1 MDSME
6 LLFDSFSDALIY
18 SVKLIPFLL
27 VTYLLMEWLEQRTE
41 EKQKQ
46 YMQSA
51 GAFGPLA
58 GGALGIVPQCGFSCV
73 AANLYSGGVI
83 TAGVVLAVFMST
95 SDEMLPIFISH
106 TVNAGTIIRILLA
119 KMCIAIVTGYA
130 VDLANKYIRR
140 RYLAGR
146 KTKHT
151 VSSKSD
157 NSKNTDSEDESEH
170 SGYSVQATPTV
181 NAECTHNYK
190 DTHTHNGKSVHVHDE
205 KIIHTD
211 DEKSTHTHHGHI
223 HYDGTDIEDKHIHD
237 LCEQEHCNCE
247 DGIWMSALKHT
258 LKITV
263 FILAVSF
270 VLNIIIGIAG
280 EDAIGR
286 LLGDVPFL
294 GEAMAALIGLIPN
307 CAPSVII
314 TELYLDGMLSAGAMM
329 SGLLVS
335 AGVGLLVLFR
345 MNRHRLKENIMVVGT
360 LYVTSVCWGLLIN
373 LLGITF

>member
-6 LLFDSFSDALIY
+6 LLFDSFSDALID

-83 TAGVVLAVFMST
+83 TAGVLLAVFMST

-106 TVNAGTIIRILLA
+106 TVNAGTIIRILLT
-119 KMCIAIVTGYA
+119 KMCIAVVTGYA

-146 KTKHT
+146 KTKRT
-151 VSSKSD
+151 ASSKND
-157 NSKNTDSEDESEH
+157 NSKITDSADESKH
-170 SGYSVQATPTV
+170 SGYSVQAAQTV
-181 NAECTHNYK
+181 NAECTHNK

-223 HYDGTDIEDKHIHD
+223 HYDGTDIEEKHIHD

-286 LLGDVPFL
+286 LLGDYYGALSGWYAQCRSNDVRPACQRRRRTSGIVPYEPPQIERKHY
-294 GEAMAALIGLIPN
+294 GRWN
-307 CAPSVII
+307 
-314 TELYLDGMLSAGAMM
+314 
-329 SGLLVS
+329 LVC
-335 AGVGLLVLFR
+335 
-345 MNRHRLKENIMVVGT
+345 
-360 LYVTSVCWGLLIN
+360 Y
-373 LLGITF
+373 

>member
-6 LLFDSFSDALIY
+6 LLFDSFSDALID

-41 EKQKQ
+41 EKQKH

-106 TVNAGTIIRILLA
+106 TVNAGTIIRILLT

-140 RYLAGR
+140 RYLTGR
-146 KTKHT
+146 KKNTT
-151 VSSKSD
+151 ASKND
-157 NSKNTDSEDESEH
+157 NSKNTDSADKEKYPEH
-170 SGYSVQATPTV
+170 SGYSVQAV
-181 NAECTHNYK
+181 NAEHTHNYK
-190 DTHTHNGKSVHVHDE
+190 DAHTHDGKSVHDE
-205 KIIHTD
+205 KNMRMHD
-211 DEKSTHTHHGHI
+211 KKSTHTHHGHI
-223 HYDGTDIEDKHIHD
+223 HHDGTDIEEKHIHD

-270 VLNIIIGIAG
+270 ILNIIIGIAG

>member
-6 LLFDSFSDALIY
+6 LLFDSFSDALID

-46 YMQSA
+46 YMLSA

-83 TAGVVLAVFMST
+83 TAGVLLAVFMST

-106 TVNAGTIIRILLA
+106 TVNAGTIIRILLT
-119 KMCIAIVTGYA
+119 KMCIAVVTGYA

-146 KTKHT
+146 KTKRT
-151 VSSKSD
+151 ASSKND
-157 NSKNTDSEDESEH
+157 NSKITDSADESKH
-170 SGYSVQATPTV
+170 SGYSVQAAQTV
-181 NAECTHNYK
+181 NAECTHNK
-190 DTHTHNGKSVHVHDE
+190 DTHTHNGKVCMCMMKKLFIPTMKKVH
-205 KIIHTD
+205 T
-211 DEKSTHTHHGHI
+211 THHGHI
-223 HYDGTDIEDKHIHD
+223 HYDGTDIEEKHIHD

>member
-1 MDSME
+1 ME
-6 LLFDSFSDALIY
+6 LLFDSFSDALID

-41 EKQKQ
+41 EKQKH

-106 TVNAGTIIRILLA
+106 TVNAGTIIRILLT

-146 KTKHT
+146 KNTAT
-151 VSSKSD
+151 SKTD
-157 NSKNTDSEDESEH
+157 DSKNADSADKEKYPEH
-170 SGYSVQATPTV
+170 SGYSVQAV
-181 NAECTHNYK
+181 NAEHTHNYK
-190 DTHTHNGKSVHVHDE
+190 GAHTHDGKSVHDEKNMHIHDE
-205 KIIHTD
+205 KSMHV
-211 DEKSTHTHHGHI
+211 HHGHI
-223 HYDGTDIEDKHIHD
+223 HHDGTDIEEKHIHD

-294 GEAMAALIGLIPN
+294 GEAVAALVGLIPN

-345 MNRHRLKENIMVVGT
+345 MNRHRLKENVMVVGT

>member
-6 LLFDSFSDALIY
+6 LLFDSFSDALID

-151 VSSKSD
+151 ASSKSD
-157 NSKNTDSEDESEH
+157 K
-170 SGYSVQATPTV
+170 YRQ
-181 NAECTHNYK
+181 
-190 DTHTHNGKSVHVHDE
+190 
-205 KIIHTD
+205 
-211 DEKSTHTHHGHI
+211 
-223 HYDGTDIEDKHIHD
+223 
-237 LCEQEHCNCE
+237 
-247 DGIWMSALKHT
+247 
-258 LKITV
+258 
-263 FILAVSF
+263 
-270 VLNIIIGIAG
+270 
-280 EDAIGR
+280 R
-286 LLGDVPFL
+286 
-294 GEAMAALIGLIPN
+294 
-307 CAPSVII
+307 
-314 TELYLDGMLSAGAMM
+314 
-329 SGLLVS
+329 
-335 AGVGLLVLFR
+335 R
-345 MNRHRLKENIMVVGT
+345 
-360 LYVTSVCWGLLIN
+360 
-373 LLGITF
+373 

>member
-1 MDSME
+1 ME
-6 LLFDSFSDALIY
+6 LLFDSFSDALID

-41 EKQKQ
+41 EKQKH

-106 TVNAGTIIRILLA
+106 TVNAGTIIRILLT

-146 KTKHT
+146 K
-151 VSSKSD
+151 
-157 NSKNTDSEDESEH
+157 NTAASQS
-170 SGYSVQATPTV
+170 V
-181 NAECTHNYK
+181 NAEHTHNYK
-190 DTHTHNGKSVHVHDE
+190 DDHTHAGKSEHMHD
-205 KIIHTD
+205 KKSTHSHD
-211 DEKSTHTHHGHI
+211 AKSTHTHHEHS
-223 HYDGTDIEDKHIHD
+223 HYDGTDIEEKHIHD

-270 VLNIIIGIAG
+270 VLNIIIGVAG

>member
-1 MDSME
+1 
-6 LLFDSFSDALIY
+6 
-18 SVKLIPFLL
+18 
-27 VTYLLMEWLEQRTE
+27 
-41 EKQKQ
+41 
-46 YMQSA
+46 
-51 GAFGPLA
+51 
-58 GGALGIVPQCGFSCV
+58 
-73 AANLYSGGVI
+73 
-83 TAGVVLAVFMST
+83 
-95 SDEMLPIFISH
+95 
-106 TVNAGTIIRILLA
+106 VNAGTIIRILLT
-119 KMCIAIVTGYA
+119 KMCIAVVTGYA

-146 KTKHT
+146 KTKRT
-151 VSSKSD
+151 ASSKND
-157 NSKNTDSEDESEH
+157 NSKITDSADESKH
-170 SGYSVQATPTV
+170 SGYSVQAAQTV
-181 NAECTHNYK
+181 NAECTHNK

-223 HYDGTDIEDKHIHD
+223 HYDGTDIEEKHIHD

>member
-6 LLFDSFSDALIY
+6 LLFDSFSDALID

-106 TVNAGTIIRILLA
+106 TVNAGTIIRILLT
-119 KMCIAIVTGYA
+119 KMCIAVVTGYA

-146 KTKHT
+146 KTKRT
-151 VSSKSD
+151 ASSKND
-157 NSKNTDSEDESEH
+157 NSKN
-170 SGYSVQATPTV
+170 TV
-181 NAECTHNYK
+181 NAECTHNCK

-205 KIIHTD
+205 KNMHTH

-223 HYDGTDIEDKHIHD
+223 HYDGTDIEEKHIHD

-314 TELYLDGMLSAGAMM
+314 TELYLDGMLSSGAMM

>member
-1 MDSME
+1 MDSMK
-6 LLFDSFSDALIY
+6 LLFDSFSDALID

-41 EKQKQ
+41 EKQKH

-95 SDEMLPIFISH
+95 SDEMLPILISH
-106 TVNAGTIIRILLA
+106 TVNAGTIIRILLT

-140 RYLAGR
+140 RYLVGR
-146 KTKHT
+146 KTKKAA
-151 VSSKSD
+151 SSKID
-157 NSKNTDSEDESEH
+157 NSENTDSSIDDKKKH
-170 SGYSVQATPTV
+170 SGYSVQSAQTV
-181 NAECTHNYK
+181 DVGHTHNYK
-190 DTHTHNGKSVHVHDE
+190 DVHTHDGKSM
-205 KIIHTD
+205 HT
-211 DEKSTHTHHGHI
+211 
-223 HYDGTDIEDKHIHD
+223 HYDGTDIEEKHIHD

-270 VLNIIIGIAG
+270 VLNIIIGVAG

-286 LLGDVPFL
+286 FLGDVPFL